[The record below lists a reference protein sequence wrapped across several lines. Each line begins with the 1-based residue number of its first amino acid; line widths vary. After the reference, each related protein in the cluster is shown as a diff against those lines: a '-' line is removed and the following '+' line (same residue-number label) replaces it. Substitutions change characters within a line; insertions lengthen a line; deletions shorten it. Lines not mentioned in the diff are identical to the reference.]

1 MDEYLEPSPAQ
12 RLGVCR
18 RLRSAPAPSHLV
30 SPNAFDLVEYG
41 GYGGTGGVGGAR
53 VAAAA
58 AAGSLAH
65 RRAAASTLPSHV
77 YIVVH
82 SIDGPAVRS
91 DEAQALLASIAS
103 IPQVH
108 VIASCSHRLDPAVL
122 CMHALGCMHLCILHA
137 SCMHPACSS
146 STRSTR
152 TLAHRSA
159 TRRRRARTAPAQHAN
174 ACSTRLFPPTSITPR
189 RCLSVSLVLALQAH
203 SRPWAHRRSRV
214 TVSLGRS
221 NASECICVHLSAS
234 ECLPHQVSSPEQL
247 GRFDCVRLR
256 LIASLIR

>member
-41 GYGGTGGVGGAR
+41 GYGGAGGVGGAR

-82 SIDGPAVRS
+82 SIDGPAMRS

-108 VIASCSHRLDPAVL
+108 VIASCSHRYAASLWDSRKARAFNWAWVEAPTGLSYAHEAVDSIHEL
-122 CMHALGCMHLCILHA
+122 LGSLFDSA
-137 SCMHPACSS
+137 VG
-146 STRSTR
+146 TEG
-152 TLAHRSA
+152 RSA
-159 TRRRRARTAPAQHAN
+159 QIVLDALTSNARKVFTLLLTFQLEHPKAPG
-174 ACSTRLFPPTSITPR
+174 
-189 RCLSVSLVLALQAH
+189 LSFEELYK
-203 SRPWAHRRSRV
+203 RSRAV
-214 TVSLGRS
+214 YATS
-221 NASECICVHLSAS
+221 NEV
-234 ECLPHQVSSPEQL
+234 
-247 GRFDCVRLR
+247 
-256 LIASLIR
+256 